1 MDEKDNRVQLEAK
14 QDAGAVQPK
23 PEPKTQ
29 DDPMG
34 RAWTWEEDG
43 FTVIRSNAR
52 SGPGCHDNCGI
63 LMYVKDGV
71 LEKIEG
77 DPENPYNQGRLC
89 PRCLAFK
96 EMLYHKDRLRYPMK
110 RAREDRGK
118 NTFERIS
125 WEEAYDI
132 IEHEM
137 KKVIDEYGPESIW
150 VTQGTGRDINGY
162 GPLMAQYF
170 GSPNYGTGFLSGQA
184 CYAPRIFST
193 ALKAGGLFVCD
204 YSQFF
209 PDRYD
214 DPRWEPPEYI
224 LIWGNNPVVANSD
237 GTLGH
242 WVVEC
247 MKRGSKLIVMDPTLT
262 WVAGKAEVFLQV
274 RPGTDAALALAL
286 CNIIIEEGL
295 EDKEFVDL
303 WCYGFNEFKEHV
315 RPYTAA
321 YAAKTCGVSEELIL
335 KAARCIGNAKSA
347 CLQWGVAMDHTSEGF
362 ITGMACF
369 DLMALT
375 GNFEK
380 PGTMV
385 AARPTFDMS
394 VTWMPNEKVWR
405 ECSAPV
411 PHPEK
416 TMNDKYPALKA
427 MSAISPDMLLEAL
440 ETGKP
445 YPIKAMFMMQNNAIA
460 CMGAQPQR
468 ILPALQGTDFNVVV
482 DLFLTPTALAC
493 ADVLLPAA
501 CFAER
506 LGITGHQPYALG
518 AIAQAVEPLGECK
531 SDQRII
537 YEVGSR
543 FTTDEYKK
551 WDDEQG
557 FYDYLLRNTGFT
569 YESLR
574 ERTWA
579 YPEFEYMKYEKGLLR
594 RKGEVGFAT
603 STGRYN
609 FYCPEMLHF
618 GLSPLATY
626 EEPPESPVSRPDLA
640 EKYPLVLT
648 TGARIWGFFHSEH
661 RQSASM
667 RSIHP
672 DPTVLIHPD
681 TAAKYGIAEGDW
693 VKIENNFGSCKQKA
707 KLSVRI
713 RRDTVSADHAWWF
726 PERDPEDGTLF
737 GVMESNINKLV
748 PMRPGKVGL
757 GASYKSQLCAISKV
771 EE

>member
-1 MDEKDNRVQLEAK
+1 MSEMLTGGNPAQGV
-14 QDAGAVQPK
+14 PT
-23 PEPKTQ
+23 PPTQ
-29 DDPMG
+29 DDPSG
-34 RAWTWEEDG
+34 RKWTWEEDG
-43 FTVIRSNAR
+43 CTVIRSNAR
-52 SGPGCHDNCGI
+52 SGPGCHDNCGV
-63 LMYVKDGV
+63 LMYVRDGV

-96 EMLYHKDRLRYPMK
+96 EMLYHEDRLKYPMK
-110 RAREDRGK
+110 RAKEDRGK
-118 NTFERIS
+118 NAFERIT
-125 WEEAYDI
+125 WDEAYDI
-132 IEHEM
+132 IEREM
-137 KKVIDEYGPESIW
+137 KAVIEQYGNEAIW

-162 GPLMAQYF
+162 GPLMAQYL
-170 GSPNYGTGFLSGQA
+170 GTPNYGTGFLSGQA

-204 YSQFF
+204 YAQFF

-214 DPRWEPPEYI
+214 DPRWEAPEYI
-224 LIWGNNPVVANSD
+224 LVWGNNPVVANSD

-242 WVVEC
+242 WIVES
-247 MKRGSKLIVMDPTLT
+247 MKRGSKLMVMDPKLT
-262 WVAGKAEVFLQV
+262 WVAGKADVWFQV

-286 CNIIIEEGL
+286 CNVIIEEGL
-295 EDKEFVDL
+295 EDKEFVSC
-303 WCYGFNEFKEHV
+303 WCYGFDEFAEHV
-315 RPYTAA
+315 KKYTPAFAA
-321 YAAKTCGVSEELIL
+321 ETCGVPEDLIVE
-335 KAARCIGNAKSA
+335 AARKIGRAKSC

-362 ITGMACF
+362 ITGMSCF

-385 AARPTFDMS
+385 AANPVWDMS
-394 VTWMPNEKVWR
+394 VTWMPREKVW
-405 ECSAPV
+405 EGCSEPV
-411 PHPEK
+411 K
-416 TMNDKYPALKA
+416 DQGRTMNFKYPALKA
-427 MSAISPDMLLEAL
+427 MAAISPDMLLEAM
-440 ETGKP
+440 ETGEP

-468 ILPALQGTDFNVVV
+468 ILPALQKMEFNVVV

-506 LGITGHQPYALG
+506 IGITGHQPYALG

-537 YEVGSR
+537 YETGSR
-543 FTTDEYKK
+543 FTDEAHKK

-557 FYDYLLRNTGFT
+557 FYDYLLRKTGYT
-569 YESLR
+569 YETLR

-579 YPEFEYMKYEKGLLR
+579 YPEFEYNKHEKGLLR
-594 RKGEVGFAT
+594 RDGTVGFAT

-618 GLSPLATY
+618 GLSPLADY
-626 EEPPESPVSRPDLA
+626 EEPPESPVSAPELA

-648 TGARIWGFFHSEH
+648 TGARPWGFFHSEH
-661 RQSASM
+661 RQSPSM
-667 RSIHP
+667 RRLHP
-672 DPTVLIHPD
+672 DPTVLIHPE
-681 TAAKYGIAEGDW
+681 TAAAYGIADGDW
-693 VKIENNFGSCKQKA
+693 VTIENNFGSCRQKA
-707 KLSVRI
+707 ELTTRI
-713 RRDTVSADHAWWF
+713 RKDTVSADHAWWF
-726 PERDPEDGTLF
+726 PERGPEDGTLF

-757 GASYKSQLCAISKV
+757 GASYKSQLCTIGKV